1 MPWLIDFVFGRPIMN
16 RKEMSDLDFPF
27 KQFWNYHPRLT
38 GLKLFSTIQWIKKKK
53 IQEKIEEKAKWF
65 KQSNKITL

>member
-27 KQFWNYHPRLT
+27 KQF
-38 GLKLFSTIQWIKKKK
+38 
-53 IQEKIEEKAKWF
+53 
-65 KQSNKITL
+65 